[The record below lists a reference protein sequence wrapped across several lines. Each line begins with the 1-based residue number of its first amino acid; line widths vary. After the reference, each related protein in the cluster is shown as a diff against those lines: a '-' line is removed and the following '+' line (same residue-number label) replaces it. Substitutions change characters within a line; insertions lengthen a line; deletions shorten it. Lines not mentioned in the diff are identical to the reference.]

1 MPQMSQESARLW
13 LLLLIVTVALLSQ
26 NDAPGIIA
34 APFFGTSR
42 LGRLRDALQVL
53 NSSKWGDFSPHAA
66 VDGAPP
72 WQMPHYLNLTGFREA
87 DRYAWD
93 DLAYFRDRCRQWSRH
108 AYPPLK
114 GADEWEHG
122 PVPKTWQN
130 ATGTVHGRWV
140 RRPGSAVRQGRSYNL
155 SAIAPGINWMHSHGE
170 WGWNVTGSH
179 GSIVLSLLEDESNA
193 AYEEENEE
201 GKPPSSWG
209 LAREIVAVADIQDE
223 DHSAG
228 SFAIR
233 LHGVHWPR
241 QGSMLLTTTTEK
253 FLGVFGLPHLV
264 PGPEFY
270 NTGRGLLDQT
280 LGKVI
285 SKKEG
290 STFGGSSNPWT
301 PVVGEEISL
310 PVPRC
315 EYVVYL
321 QLHALEPEYIGK
333 DGLDDR
339 LMPLVEQLETEL
351 RYPTGAPSNG
361 KPDLR
366 MSLVAWSPDCSY
378 YLESKGPP
386 LFPSVEGQHLVGV
399 KSEVLLSRT
408 RTFVFWFAAV
418 IMAQL
423 WLLKMQIKESNTPS
437 TLGRISFHTAAIMVL
452 ADGMVFGVSS
462 AWGLSA
468 TNNFLPSLI
477 LTFAAFMSMSIG
489 AWFLSEIYTHQEPE
503 RRRAQARANNTSTSR
518 TSPAPAATTPSPPP
532 PPGALPLPA
541 TAGPARP
548 SSPPIII
555 PSDQDIDAEIA
566 ANSSSGASALPLPTT
581 TTTTTTTTATPT
593 TPQPSPFA
601 SITGTLLLLGVAI
614 FILLGLSSTW
624 PPRLRSAL
632 VRLLSLAYLSLWTPQ
647 IRRNVWRNSRRA
659 FTWRF
664 MLGQSLLRLA
674 PFAYFYLSRGG
685 GDNILFVEPDGA
697 VFAALVGWVWCQ
709 LVVLAV
715 QDVLGPRVGV
725 PAAWMPEVWEYH
737 PVLRE
742 EGGDV
747 EDGGSGGVGLPIGL
761 VSSGVQGT
769 SREGSPV
776 TARRRSW
783 SAAAA
788 GEGGG
793 GGGEERGKR
802 REREKELRRHGMV
815 LREIDCAICTE
826 VLEVPVVR
834 ADGKD
839 AAASASAAGGLVGVF
854 ARRAYMV
861 TPCRHIFHT
870 KCLEGWFRYKL
881 QCPICREEL
890 PPLKVKR
897 NTLSWIPPVKSS
909 PPAVL
914 RRSSPAREARGYE
927 NPWRRPP
934 RDFTG
939 SRTGASPKGRH
950 RSTRRNPP
958 LGYARWWA
966 GWKIGCGK
974 LFIKG

>member
-1 MPQMSQESARLW
+1 MPQMSQENARLW

-42 LGRLRDALQVL
+42 LGRLRDAHQVL
-53 NSSKWGDFSPHAA
+53 NSTKWGDFSPHAV

-72 WQMPHYLNLTGFREA
+72 WQAPRYLNLTGFRGA
-87 DRYAWD
+87 DDYAWD
-93 DLAYFRDRCRQWSRH
+93 DLAYFKDRCRQWSRH

-114 GADEWEHG
+114 GADEWDHG

-140 RRPGSAVRQGRSYNL
+140 RRPGSVVRQARNYNL
-155 SAIAPGINWMHSHGE
+155 SAIAPGTNWMHSHGE

-179 GSIVLSLLEDESNA
+179 GTIVLSLLEDESDA
-193 AYEEENEE
+193 AYEEDKED

-270 NTGRGLLDQT
+270 HTGQGLLNQT

-310 PVPRC
+310 PLPRC

-339 LMPLVEQLETEL
+339 LMPLVDQLETEL
-351 RYPTGAPSNG
+351 RFPTGAPSNG

-386 LFPSVEGQHLVGV
+386 LFPSIEGQHLVGV

-408 RTFVFWFAAV
+408 RTCVFGFAAV
-418 IMAQL
+418 LMAQL

-503 RRRAQARANNTSTSR
+503 RRRAQARANNAGTSR
-518 TSPAPAATTPSPPP
+518 TSSAPAATTPSQPPPPP
-532 PPGALPLPA
+532 PPGTLPLPV
-541 TAGPARP
+541 TAGPART

-566 ANSSSGASALPLPTT
+566 ANTSSGASTLPLPTGT
-581 TTTTTTTTATPT
+581 TTITTATNPT
-593 TPQPSPFA
+593 TPQASPFA
-601 SITGTLLLLGVAI
+601 SITGTLLLVGVAI
-614 FILLGLSSTW
+614 FILLGISSTW
-624 PPRLRSAL
+624 PPRFRSAL
-632 VRLLSLAYLSLWTPQ
+632 FHLLSFAYLSLWTPQ
-647 IRRNVWRNSRRA
+647 IQRNVWRNSRRA
-659 FTWRF
+659 FAWRF
-664 MLGQSLLRLA
+664 MIGQSVLRLA
-674 PFAYFYLSRGG
+674 PFAYFYLR
-685 GDNILFVEPDGA
+685 GDNILFVEPDGI

-725 PAAWMPEVWEYH
+725 PAAWMPDVWEYH
-737 PVLRE
+737 PLLRE
-742 EGGDV
+742 EGAGDM
-747 EDGGSGGVGLPIGL
+747 EGGSGGVGLPIGL
-761 VSSGVQGT
+761 VSSSGMQG
-769 SREGSPV
+769 SRESSPV

-783 SAAAA
+783 SA

-793 GGGEERGKR
+793 EDGGKR
-802 REREKELRRHGMV
+802 REREKELRRHRMV

-834 ADGKD
+834 ADAKD
-839 AAASASAAGGLVGVF
+839 AAAAGGLVGVF

-890 PPLKVKR
+890 PPLKLTSHLPR
-897 NTLSWIPPVKSS
+897 PVVTGGRGGRLRKPQRAS
-909 PPAVL
+909 P
-914 RRSSPAREARGYE
+914 G
-927 NPWRRPP
+927 
-934 RDFTG
+934 DFTR
-939 SRTGASPKGRH
+939 SRTGASPKCDQE
-950 RSTRRNPP
+950 
-958 LGYARWWA
+958 YAF
-966 GWKIGCGK
+966 GWKFVVTMRSLAMVVGNLPEIWTS
-974 LFIKG
+974 KGF